1 MSGYQEKI
9 LRNNKTKKKKKPT
22 NTQFEETKQYSDSC
36 TAGILALSDKE
47 FKTMINMLRTLM
59 HKMDNIQ

>member
-9 LRNNKTKKKKKPT
+9 IRNNKTKKNT
-22 NTQFEETKQYSDSC
+22 NTQFEKTKQYSDSC

-59 HKMDNIQ
+59 HKIDNIQ